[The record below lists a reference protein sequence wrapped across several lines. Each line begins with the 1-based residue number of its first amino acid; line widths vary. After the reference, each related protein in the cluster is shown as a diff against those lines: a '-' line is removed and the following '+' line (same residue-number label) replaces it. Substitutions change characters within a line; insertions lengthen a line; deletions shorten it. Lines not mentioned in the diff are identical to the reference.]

1 MAKVAVQN
9 SLFGGSWKL
18 SSLVIPAV
26 MYTEPE
32 YGSVTTISVDGGGN
46 VVPRTSDGGE
56 TDEYRA
62 DLTHNDRAILD
73 GTDSGCFVKVRCRG
87 GTAEVVGCDVLSSR
101 AGEMINEVTLA
112 MKNGIGLDGIGRN
125 VHSYPTL
132 GEGVMGC
139 GLQYVNSRWETM

>member
-9 SLFGGSWKL
+9 SLFNGSWKL

-26 MYTEPE
+26 MYTDPE
-32 YGSVTTISVDGGGN
+32 YGSVTTIAVDEDGN
-46 VVPRTSDGGE
+46 VVPRTSDTGDV
-56 TDEYRA
+56 DEYKA

-73 GTDSGCFVKVRCRG
+73 SSDADCFVKIRCKK
-87 GTAEVVGCDVLSSR
+87 GTPEVVGSDVLSSR

-112 MKNGIGLDGIGRN
+112 MKNGIGLDKLGRN

-139 GLQYVNSRWETM
+139 GLQYVNSKWETM

>member
-32 YGSVTTISVDGGGN
+32 YGSVTTISVDEGGN
-46 VVPRTSDGGE
+46 VVPRTSDGGD

-73 GTDSGCFVKVRCRG
+73 GTDAGCFVKVRCRG